1 LSGSGGPISSTH
13 ATHGDKSSRNDLV
26 TAAAVPPPP
35 ASVCAAPVID
45 GVAVIDLV
53 TPSLATARCNIRTE
67 QVMQ

>member
-1 LSGSGGPISSTH
+1 
-13 ATHGDKSSRNDLV
+13 V